1 MLRQLRNDAGKT
13 RDDAADWLE
22 VQAPTVSKIELGK
35 QAIKPPSVRLLC
47 TLYGADAGTTN
58 TLVELARAA
67 NQRGWWTQYRETTPE
82 YFLSFVGQ
90 EADAA
95 TIWSYQSEWVPGQLQ
110 TAAYVEASTRAL
122 KPDLSE
128 EQLAQR
134 VEFRMKRQEEVNRDD
149 PPEMKYFLNES
160 ILRRPVGGADVMRE
174 QLERLV
180 EASRAD
186 HVSIR
191 VVPFAAGA
199 HTGMFG
205 SFVMLQ
211 FPDEDVPGFVYVE
224 NLQGAVYQDT
234 PADVEAYTVG
244 LSQLDAVALDQEGS
258 RAMIAN
264 AAGAL

>member
-1 MLRQLRNDAGKT
+1 MLRQLRKDAGKL
-13 RDDAADWLE
+13 REDAAEWLE
-22 VQAPTVSKIELGK
+22 VQPPTVSKIELGK
-35 QAIKPPSVRLLC
+35 QAIKPPAVRLLC

-110 TAAYVEASTRAL
+110 TAAYIEASTRTL
-122 KPDLSE
+122 VPDLPDDE
-128 EQLAQR
+128 VAKR
-134 VEFRMKRQEEVNRDD
+134 VEFRMKRQEEVNHDQ
-149 PPEMKYFLNES
+149 PPELKYFLNEAV
-160 ILRRPVGGADVMRE
+160 LRRPVGGADVMRE

-186 HVSIR
+186 NVSIR

-199 HTGMFG
+199 HAGMFG

-224 NLQGAVYQDT
+224 NRQGAVYQDT
-234 PADVEAYTVG
+234 PADIEAYTVC
-244 LSQLDAVALDQEGS
+244 LSQLDKVALDEEDS
-258 RAMIAN
+258 RAMITE